1 MGTARGSG
9 PTRCIEES
17 AMGTSGAC
25 LFSASRSASSIAPD
39 WPILSPI
46 QVSAFI
52 HQSRLISQKYST
64 PKKENCRTSED
75 SMCIK
80 ENIEVFFWGGTY
92 AYMMNYKKSKEII
105 IEFGVTGEGV
115 QLTGVHGLPCVT

>member
-9 PTRCIEES
+9 PTRCVEES

-39 WPILSPI
+39 WSILSPI
-46 QVSAFI
+46 QASAFT

-80 ENIEVFFWGGTY
+80 ENIEGFFFGGDVCIY
-92 AYMMNYKKSKEII
+92 DE
-105 IEFGVTGEGV
+105 
-115 QLTGVHGLPCVT
+115 L